1 MFGVHCKMLDGE
13 PQMFPTC
20 YFQHRAVLIEGWQYQ
35 QQQQLVLPVLVEG
48 QLWLGEGWTFRQMS
62 LRGVWLWKKK
72 QMMMIISRD
81 YPDGTDPESE
91 EADM

>member
-1 MFGVHCKMLDGE
+1 MFDVHCKMLDGE

-72 QMMMIISRD
+72 TDDDDYLSRLS
-81 YPDGTDPESE
+81 GRNGSGVGRS
-91 EADM
+91 